1 MMSKKVYLSVLFS
14 AILFTGAGSTVTHAQ
29 ENTAG
34 DVARGAV
41 AWTNNC
47 DRCHNMRQPNEFTDN
62 QWRPIISH
70 MRIRAGLTGQEARD
84 ILKFLQ
90 ENN

>member
-1 MMSKKVYLSVLFS
+1 MMSRKFYISGLFS
-14 AILFTGAGSTVTHAQ
+14 VMLFTAAGTTVTHAQ
-29 ENTAG
+29 ENTDG
-34 DVARGAV
+34 DVGRGAV
-41 AWTNNC
+41 AWSNNC

-90 ENN
+90 ANN